1 MREAK
6 LRMSVPKGHLEE
18 PTVRLLQNSGIGV
31 VGRDGRQLFCRTHD
45 PDLELVFVRAED
57 IPDFVAEGATDLGIT
72 GYDLVCESQK
82 ENEVV
87 ELLDLGYGRTR
98 MVIASPEGSEISSPS
113 DYRPGLR
120 VATEFPNLTRRYF
133 SQKGVEV
140 EVVNLTGAAEIAPLI
155 GVADLIVDVTS
166 TGTTLRTHRLRVV
179 DTILESTA
187 RLIANRRSLEEKGEK
202 IEEIRTALKSATE
215 AEGRKLILLNLPEDR
230 LEEVKRILPGMAGP
244 TVSRVE
250 AKEPMLAVQAVVR
263 ESEVYKVVKELKKVG
278 GRDILVLPIER
289 VLP

>member
-1 MREAK
+1 MK

-31 VGRDGRQLFCRTHD
+31 LGRDGRQLFCRTHD

-57 IPDFVAEGATDLGIT
+57 IPDFVAEGATELGIT
-72 GYDLVCESQK
+72 GHDLVRESGREK
-82 ENEVV
+82 EVE
-87 ELLDLGYGRTR
+87 ELLDLGYGYTR
-98 MVIASPEGSEISSPS
+98 LVVASPESSGIDSPS
-113 DYRPGLR
+113 RYRDGMR
-120 VATEFPNLTRRYF
+120 VATEFPHLTKLYF
-133 SQKGVEV
+133 SGKGVEV
-140 EVVNLTGAAEIAPLI
+140 EVVNLTGASEIAPLI

-187 RLIANRRSLEEKGEK
+187 RLVANKKSLQERREK
-202 IEEIRTALKSATE
+202 IEEIKTALQSATE
-215 AEGRKLILLNLPEDR
+215 AENRKLILLNLPENK

-250 AKEPMLAVQAVVR
+250 AREPMLAVQAVVK
-263 ESEVYKVVKELKKVG
+263 ESEVYRVVKELKKVG